1 MSTTTAM
8 KISKKTLE
16 ILKNYASINS
26 NILVNAGNT
35 ITTIS
40 PVKNVL
46 AEAKVEEKF
55 DTSFGIW
62 DLNKFLGV
70 VSLFNDPEFE
80 FEDKYVKIIGD
91 KGSAVKYYYCEP
103 KLLTVPTKKINMPE
117 SVISFT
123 LTQKNFAELQ
133 KASSVLQVSDIV
145 VRNND
150 GTIEM
155 TALDKADAGSNTYS
169 IQVGEYDGSNDFEMF
184 FKIENLK
191 LLAGDYDVE
200 ICEKVVSKFNHKNA
214 NVSYWIALESDSNFS
229 K

>member
-8 KISKKTLE
+8 KISKKTLD

-26 NILVNAGNT
+26 NILVNAGNN

-80 FEDKYVKIIGD
+80 FEEKYVKIIGD
-91 KGSAVKYYYCEP
+91 KGSSVKYYYCEP

-145 VRNND
+145 VRNNE
-150 GTIEM
+150 GTIQM
-155 TALDKADAGSNTYS
+155 TALDKADTGSNTYS
-169 IQVGEYDGSNDFEMF
+169 IDVGEYDGDNNFEMY
-184 FKIENLK
+184 FKIDNLK
-191 LLAGDYDVE
+191 LLSGDYDVE
-200 ICEKVVSKFNHKNA
+200 ICEKVVSKFCHKTA
-214 NVSYWIALESDSNFS
+214 NLSYWIALESDSNFS